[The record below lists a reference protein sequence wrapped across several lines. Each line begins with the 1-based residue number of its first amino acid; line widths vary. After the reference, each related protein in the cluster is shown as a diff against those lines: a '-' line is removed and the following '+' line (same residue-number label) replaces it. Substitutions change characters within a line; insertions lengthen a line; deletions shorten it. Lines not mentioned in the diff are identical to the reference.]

1 VTKRQSRIL
10 VTVFLVVLVGF
21 CLLFTFGLSPW
32 LQRAAERSDAFAML
46 GKCME
51 VASGDVMRIRQDGE
65 ERWVRLVG
73 VEAPLMEGNPA
84 LAEQAARREVDP
96 AWLAQQGRVTRNT
109 LSAWIHRRNLHI
121 TYPLGDNARDD
132 QGRYWVYAEVAGI
145 DIARKLL
152 QGGQMYAVDTEHPR
166 RDIYFAHEQE
176 AREKEIGIWRP
187 GSVSLL

>member
-1 VTKRQSRIL
+1 MTKRQSRIL

-51 VASGDVMRIRQDGE
+51 VASGDVLRIEQDGE

-73 VEAPLMEGNPA
+73 IEAPRMEGDPA
-84 LAEQAARREVDP
+84 LAEQAARRGVDP
-96 AWLAQQGRVTRNT
+96 AWLMRQGRVTRNT
-109 LSAWIHRRNLHI
+109 LSAWIHRRGLYI
-121 TYPLGDNARDD
+121 TYPLGEDARDEE
-132 QGRYWVYAEVAGI
+132 GRYRVYAEVAGI

-152 QGGQMYAVDTEHPR
+152 QGGQVYTDDTDHPR
-166 RDIYFAHEQE
+166 RDIYLAHEEE
-176 AREKEIGIWRP
+176 AREKEIGLWRP
-187 GSVSLL
+187 DSVSLL